1 MNVALRFKRIEVKKK
16 KQVLQLELVWYRN
29 VTIKKLQIWLSVSE
43 SVRVGIVLMGVVVF
57 TKVRRPVKSERPW
70 TGRVQE
76 LSNCTCPWAFAK
88 ITIPI
93 NFLK

>member
-57 TKVRRPVKSERPW
+57 TKVHRPVTSERP
-70 TGRVQE
+70 
-76 LSNCTCPWAFAK
+76 
-88 ITIPI
+88 
-93 NFLK
+93 

>member
-43 SVRVGIVLMGVVVF
+43 SVLVGIVLMGVVVF
-57 TKVRRPVKSERPW
+57 TKVHRPVKSERPW
-70 TGRVQE
+70 PRTFKLY
-76 LSNCTCPWAFAK
+76 LSLGLCKNYYSH
-88 ITIPI
+88 
-93 NFLK
+93 